1 MNTENTLH
9 IYTRVSSTAQMED
22 GTSLHTQKE
31 DGIRKASEL
40 GMIHKVWNEGGQ
52 SSNHDDLDNRPV
64 LTDLLTKIEDGQ
76 VKHLFVY
83 NTDRLS
89 RNQRTWGMIRWKLQS
104 NNVVLH
110 TPTGRIDLSNPL
122 DDLLMGLLSE
132 ISQYDNKI
140 RAERSRKGKLQKVQ
154 DGYFHGGPPPFG
166 YKNINK
172 KLVVDDYESK
182 WVKTMYE
189 MYMSGSSVDEIRSHL
204 NKHSVPTRRNKPSWS
219 LGSIN
224 LILRNPLYTGEYKYT
239 DKKLNQT
246 VTVQVPPIIDKAIW
260 SSVRNKVTRFLER
273 KHQINRSKHDYLLRD
288 FMICGHCGQKMSA
301 RKGPNQHFYFC
312 PSKERKFA
320 KKEVHPTSSVKG
332 TCCSMNRSLN
342 IARTDEIV
350 WSTII
355 KLVSESKTLRESY
368 RKDVLEHLKE
378 LRSSGDKE
386 IAALHKHR
394 KRLNKDSLSIS
405 KAITDLST
413 SVLLKRHVGNSTEL
427 LENLERELDL
437 VTSKLNE
444 LDIKETRIIN
454 SHQWVNWLDQY
465 EEMILSKNELSDKEK
480 KMFLDGVID
489 RITVYLDSDQNEH
502 SLEIKFSLPI
512 ISDQLTYKNALRPSE
527 GWIVSDGECI
537 HPINKL
543 PINKGGRPRNH
554 S

>member
-1 MNTENTLH
+1 MNTDNTLH

-22 GTSLHTQKE
+22 GTSLHTQKQ

-40 GMIHKVWNEGGQ
+40 GMEHKVWNEGGQ

-64 LTDLLTKIEDGQ
+64 LTDLLTQIEDGQ

-154 DGYFHGGPPPFG
+154 DGYFHGGPTPFG

-172 KLVVDDYESK
+172 KLVIDKYESK

-189 MYMSGSSVDEIRSHL
+189 MYMSGHSVDEIRSHL
-204 NKHSVPTRRNKPSWS
+204 NKHSVPTRRNKPSWA

-224 LILRNPLYTGEYKYT
+224 LILRNPLYTGEYQYT

-246 VTVQVPPIIDKAIW
+246 VKVQVPQIIDKATW

-288 FMICGHCGQKMSA
+288 FMVCGHCGQKMSA

-312 PSKERKFA
+312 PSKERNFA
-320 KKEVHPTSSVKG
+320 KNDRGNTKVLTGKG
-332 TCCSMNRSLN
+332 CSMNRSLN
-342 IARTDEIV
+342 IDRTDEVV
-350 WSTII
+350 WSTIV

-368 RKDVLEHLKE
+368 RKDILAHLNE
-378 LRSSGDKE
+378 IRASGDKE
-386 IAALHKHR
+386 LASLHKQR
-394 KRLNKDSLSIS
+394 KRLNKESSSIS

-413 SVLLKRHVGNSTEL
+413 SLLLKRHVGNADEL
-427 LENLERELDL
+427 LSSLEGELDL
-437 VTSKLNE
+437 VKSKLSD
-444 LDIKETRIIN
+444 LDLKESQIAN

-465 EEMILSKNELSDKEK
+465 EEMILSKNQLTEKEK
-480 KMFLDGVID
+480 KVFLEGVVDKISVFFD
-489 RITVYLDSDQNEH
+489 KDLNEH
-502 SLEIKFSLPI
+502 SLDIKFSLPI
-512 ISDQLTYKNALRPSE
+512 IGDRLNYRNPERPSD
-527 GWIVSDGECI
+527 GWVVSDGDFN
-537 HPINKL
+537 HPITNL
-543 PINKGGRPRNH
+543 PISRGGRPKSH
-554 S
+554 E